1 MLLSVLDGQG
11 FAQTVIA
18 QSQADATDRSG
29 SITTTATSQALMV
42 ANANRSG
49 WFVQNISDEILTIGD
64 LGTDATLAGAI
75 TIYPGN
81 TFPPPGYPV
90 TVTAI
95 NIAGTAGKLFV
106 AREW

>member
-1 MLLSVLDGQG
+1 MLLSVIDGAG
-11 FAQTVIA
+11 LAQTVIA
-18 QSQADATDRSG
+18 QSQAAATDRSG
-29 SITTTATSQALMV
+29 SIATSATSQALMA

-49 WFVQNISDEILTIGD
+49 WFVQNISDEALMIGD

-75 TIYPGN
+75 TLYPGN
-81 TFPPPGYPV
+81 TFPSPGYPV

-95 NIAGTAGKLFV
+95 NIAGTAGKSFV